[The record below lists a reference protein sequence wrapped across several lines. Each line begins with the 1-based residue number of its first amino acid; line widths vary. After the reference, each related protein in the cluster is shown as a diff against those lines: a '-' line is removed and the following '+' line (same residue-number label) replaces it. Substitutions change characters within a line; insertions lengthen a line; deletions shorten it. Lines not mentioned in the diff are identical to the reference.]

1 MFVLNAYFCRELRFV
16 AILCSKLRFLLRN
29 TKVDPEF
36 LRKKLA
42 AEGSVPKVSE
52 CYWQLKV
59 SLWAELRSVVQKI
72 LN

>member
-1 MFVLNAYFCRELRFV
+1 MKFN
-16 AILCSKLRFLLRN
+16 I
-29 TKVDPEF
+29 
-36 LRKKLA
+36 
-42 AEGSVPKVSE
+42 PKVSE